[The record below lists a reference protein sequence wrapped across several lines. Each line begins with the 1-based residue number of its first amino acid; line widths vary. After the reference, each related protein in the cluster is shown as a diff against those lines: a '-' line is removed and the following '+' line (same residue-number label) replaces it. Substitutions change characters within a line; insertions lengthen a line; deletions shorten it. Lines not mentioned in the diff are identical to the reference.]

1 MTTRPETDVL
11 QSYLDAMRAMTFD
24 QRIAFVR
31 TIPLTEVQMLLA
43 TVTVLLPAKGTGA

>member
-1 MTTRPETDVL
+1 MSTRPETDVL

-24 QRIAFVR
+24 QRLAFVR
-31 TIPLTEVQMLLA
+31 TIPLTEVQMLA